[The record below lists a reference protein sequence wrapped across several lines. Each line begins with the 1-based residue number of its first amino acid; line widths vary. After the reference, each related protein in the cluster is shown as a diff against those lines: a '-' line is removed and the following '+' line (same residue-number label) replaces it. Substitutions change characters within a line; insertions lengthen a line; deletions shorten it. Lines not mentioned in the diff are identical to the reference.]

1 MILPAKEPV
10 TNSVG
15 VASGFSRKDACG
27 ARMRCTFSGGHILP
41 PKGGSHTY
49 PTKSTALFGLI
60 VLIALANV
68 TAGQA
73 PKSLVLD
80 HVRLIDGTGTAPIDD
95 GRIVIS
101 GDRVTAAGPAAT
113 TPAPSGSERVDL
125 TGKTVI
131 PGLIDLH
138 FHIEN
143 DPRMALRQLANG
155 ITSFRDPGQWNEK
168 FVELRRMVAADGL
181 AGPRIFTTG
190 PHIDGENPA
199 YPADSVV
206 ARDPEEARRH
216 AETSVAQGATALK
229 IYFRLPLA
237 SAKVVVDVCN
247 AHRIPCTAHLEILD
261 ARELIGAGLHGIEHI
276 TSFGISL
283 VPRVQAE
290 AYKQAVLRNNDARR
304 DGRYRLFADA
314 RLDSPE
320 AMALYAVLRQRR
332 PWVDATLAVF
342 ERRADKPAEGVTAE
356 MAQVMA
362 AGFGRMKEL
371 THRISRE
378 GARVVMGGHTEVP
391 FAGRGEAPWREL
403 ELLVDSGFSPLEAIT
418 AGTSTAAGFL
428 YRDNDLGSLRAG
440 FHADLVVLRD
450 NPVTSISAV
459 RTVERVMVD
468 GRWVDRSKYLGY

>member
-1 MILPAKEPV
+1 MIVRLCGLVILAGIAV
-10 TNSVG
+10 V
-15 VASGFSRKDACG
+15 G
-27 ARMRCTFSGGHILP
+27 ARQP
-41 PKGGSHTY
+41 
-49 PTKSTALFGLI
+49 A
-60 VLIALANV
+60 
-68 TAGQA
+68 
-73 PKSLVLD
+73 KSLVLD
-80 HVRLIDGTGTAPIDD
+80 HVRLIDGTGGAPIDD
-95 GRIVIS
+95 GRIVIG
-101 GDRVTAAGPAAT
+101 GDRVTAAGPAAA
-113 TPAPSGSERVDL
+113 TPAPSGSEIVDL

-181 AGPRIFTTG
+181 PGPRIFTTG

-199 YPADSVV
+199 YPADSVI

-229 IYFRLPLA
+229 IYFRLPLT
-237 SAKVVVDVCN
+237 SAKAVIDVCT
-247 AHRIPCTAHLEILD
+247 ARKIPCTAHLEILD
-261 ARELIGAGLHGIEHI
+261 ARELIAAGLHGVEHI

-283 VPRVQAE
+283 VPRVKAE
-290 AYKQAVLRNNDARR
+290 AYRQAVLRNNEARR

-314 RLDSPE
+314 DLDSPE

-342 ERRADKPAEGVTAE
+342 ERRAEKPGEGVTPE

-362 AGFGRMKEL
+362 AGFSKMKQL
-371 THRISRE
+371 TRRVSRE
-378 GARVVMGGHTEVP
+378 GARVVMGGHTDVP

-403 ELLVDSGFSPLEAIT
+403 ELLVDSGFTPLEAIT
-418 AGTSTAAGFL
+418 AATSTAAGFL
-428 YRDNDLGSLRAG
+428 YRDHELGTLRAG
-440 FHADLVVLRD
+440 FQADIVVLRD
-450 NPVTSISAV
+450 NPAASISAV
-459 RTVERVMVD
+459 RSIERVMVG
-468 GRWVDRSKYLGY
+468 GRWVDRNRYTGY